1 MADVVAIR
9 FKADAGQAQKE
20 IKGLGRGF
28 TDMAGKAKKANADA
42 LLLAGAVT
50 AVAVAAAAAGVAVLK
65 SAAGVGLLGDEI
77 AKTSRIVGV
86 SAEQFQVLSFAAERS
101 GVDMSAVTS
110 GLKKLSKSMF
120 DAQHGSKQIA
130 DTFTGMGIAIT
141 GADGKL
147 RDSEDVFRD
156 IADRIKKVGVNTQTT
171 AELLTVGGRSFADLT
186 NILLT
191 GSDGLDDYER
201 KLRSLNG
208 IMSDEL
214 LAASEAFQDAMTDL
228 DLAVKGLKFQM
239 AEGLLPAMTNII
251 NAMALGVSKAS
262 PFVALLDSI
271 AGASAR
277 AAASLTK
284 MLGSLPPPL
293 LAALY
298 AGKLAG
304 GLTKGVAAGPDVP
317 DLPGL
322 AVRTFSA
329 ANEAPGAGTASAAA
343 VANQTA
349 TAIDLTRILKDAD
362 AIQTENHM
370 DALAERFMW
379 DHDHEDRVRAL
390 KDKALEEERRRV
402 EQQIEWA
409 AQTRDAQT
417 SNVASAFGAVAH
429 FAALGQQAVEDSYF
443 GQTKAGKIAA
453 KVMFVT
459 TKAAALAQA
468 AIQTALGITNGLAT
482 PPAPLGAALAVAAGI
497 AGAVQIGTIAATTI
511 QGIADAGLPPGALR
525 SAGLNNH
532 TAFAIRNDEMVVDPK
547 GTSEI
552 TAMLAMQRRQME
564 MGAMGSANQRPV
576 VVVAELDGRRVS
588 AGLDPHKT
596 ERLEDGHDY
605 RRNVR
610 VAGAR

>member
-304 GLTKGVAAGPDVP
+304 GLAKGAAAGPDVP

-349 TAIDLTRILKDAD
+349 TAIDLTRVLKDAD

-402 EQQIEWA
+402 EQ
-409 AQTRDAQT
+409 QT